1 MSPSRK
7 SQREGKS
14 PMEIRALNMAEAM
27 YEAHGLSLSSQ
38 IPGVAHILIV
48 FAEKELKLA
57 KLALPMKIDAPE
69 E

>member
-1 MSPSRK
+1 
-7 SQREGKS
+7 
-14 PMEIRALNMAEAM
+14 MEIRALNMAEAM